1 MTSPPEITHC
11 GRTVSG
17 DFVAWDIRWEGGM
30 PDGAVVQW
38 SMVVA
43 DEDEEVRLIHGR
55 RGSTTEQYVVG
66 AGGREDVEPDADV
79 SEHEI
84 TVRFPADLVGV
95 AVEWPVWTA
104 VVTVDGEDVSQMVC
118 TVSS

>member
-1 MTSPPEITHC
+1 MTSAPEITHC

-17 DFVAWDIRWEGGM
+17 DFVAWDIRWEGEL
-30 PDGAVVQW
+30 PEGAAVQW

-43 DEDEEVRLIHGR
+43 DEDEEVRLIHGL
-55 RGSTTEQYVVG
+55 RGSAAEQYVVG
-66 AGGREDVEPDADV
+66 AAGRDDVEPDADV

-84 TVRFPADLVGV
+84 TVRFPADVVGV

-104 VVTVDGEDVSQMVC
+104 VLTVNGEDVSHQVC
-118 TVSS
+118 TTS